1 MEAQT
6 DIQTY
11 LEQGKQALA
20 QGRAREAAIAY
31 AHGAQL
37 ESDNPAVHLGLAEAN
52 LALGNYGVVHM
63 ACRRVHELQPMGGLE
78 SQIAQALIDLLD
90 RRYERALQNVDA
102 VISEDP
108 GIAYAHAL
116 RAYLLRASGQDYDAN
131 LASARAAR
139 LSYGGRFNNCFP
151 TLEKSAPAAD
161 RGYTASPTP
170 DNSTENQRVEREPV
184 PSWSPPNRM
193 QRQIVRTR
201 FTLSQYPSLFTYIL
215 IALNV
220 IVYILTRVNEDLLV
234 LLIQYNPAI
243 LQGQY
248 WRLFTSMFLHDP
260 TNILHIALNMLSLF
274 FVGRFVEI
282 LFGKWRYLLIYFLAG
297 LGGNILYLV
306 LAPSGPPSLGASG
319 AIFGVFGAL
328 GIFYLLN
335 RRAMGPGMLS
345 NWLLWLT
352 LNLVLGFAGGANIN
366 MLAHIGGLVVGMIV
380 AFLLVPRQRH
390 RRYI

>member
-1 MEAQT
+1 
-6 DIQTY
+6 
-11 LEQGKQALA
+11 
-20 QGRAREAAIAY
+20 
-31 AHGAQL
+31 
-37 ESDNPAVHLGLAEAN
+37 
-52 LALGNYGVVHM
+52 
-63 ACRRVHELQPMGGLE
+63 
-78 SQIAQALIDLLD
+78 
-90 RRYERALQNVDA
+90 
-102 VISEDP
+102 
-108 GIAYAHAL
+108 
-116 RAYLLRASGQDYDAN
+116 
-131 LASARAAR
+131 
-139 LSYGGRFNNCFP
+139 
-151 TLEKSAPAAD
+151 
-161 RGYTASPTP
+161 
-170 DNSTENQRVEREPV
+170 
-184 PSWSPPNRM
+184 M

-234 LLIQYNPAI
+234 LLIQYNPVI

-260 TNILHIALNMLSLF
+260 TNVLHIALNMLSLF

-366 MLAHIGGLVVGMIV
+366 MLAHIGGLVVGMVV
-380 AFLLVPRQRH
+380 AFLLVPRQRR

>member
-1 MEAQT
+1 
-6 DIQTY
+6 
-11 LEQGKQALA
+11 
-20 QGRAREAAIAY
+20 
-31 AHGAQL
+31 
-37 ESDNPAVHLGLAEAN
+37 
-52 LALGNYGVVHM
+52 
-63 ACRRVHELQPMGGLE
+63 
-78 SQIAQALIDLLD
+78 
-90 RRYERALQNVDA
+90 
-102 VISEDP
+102 
-108 GIAYAHAL
+108 
-116 RAYLLRASGQDYDAN
+116 
-131 LASARAAR
+131 
-139 LSYGGRFNNCFP
+139 
-151 TLEKSAPAAD
+151 
-161 RGYTASPTP
+161 
-170 DNSTENQRVEREPV
+170 
-184 PSWSPPNRM
+184 M

-220 IVYILTRVNEDLLV
+220 VVYILTRVSEDLLV

-297 LGGNILYLV
+297 LGGNILYLI
-306 LAPSGPPSLGASG
+306 LSPGGPPSLGASG

-328 GIFYLLN
+328 GVFYLLN

-380 AFLLVPRQRH
+380 AFLLVPRQRR
-390 RRYI
+390 RRYS

>member
-37 ESDNPAVHLGLAEAN
+37 EAENPAVHLGLAEAN

-63 ACRRVHELQPMGGLE
+63 ACRRVQELQPMGGPE
-78 SQIAQALIDLLD
+78 SQIAQALLDLLD
-90 RRYERALQNVDA
+90 RRYDRALQTIDA
-102 VISEDP
+102 IISEDP

-116 RAYLLRASGQDYDAN
+116 RAHLLRATGQDYDAN

-139 LSYGGRFNNCFP
+139 LSYGGRFNNAFP
-151 TLEKSAPAAD
+151 ALEKRETPIEREATAAQNN
-161 RGYTASPTP
+161 GAES
-170 DNSTENQRVEREPV
+170 QRVEREPV
-184 PSWSPPNRM
+184 PSWSPPGGM
-193 QRQIVRTR
+193 QRQIIRTR
-201 FTLSQYPSLFTYIL
+201 FTLSQYPSLFTYAL
-215 IALNV
+215 IVINV
-220 IVYILTRVNEDLLV
+220 IVYALTKFNETLLIQ
-234 LLIQYNPAI
+234 LIQYNPLI

-306 LAPSGPPSLGASG
+306 LSPAGPPSLGASG
-319 AIFGVFGAL
+319 AIFGIFGAL

-335 RRAMGPGMLS
+335 RRAIGPGMIS

-352 LNLVLGFAGGANIN
+352 LNLVLGFAGGDNIN
-366 MLAHIGGLVVGMIV
+366 MLAHIGGLVVGMLA
-380 AFLLVPRQRH
+380 AFLLLPRQRR